1 MILTLFNIDMFD
13 AKRFRKD
20 KNLTQKQL
28 ADLFRCG
35 QSNVSAIEKYGKDL
49 EPYQQSI
56 LADTY
61 GAEDIERYI
70 IDIADNP
77 TDVNRLKPE
86 AEDPYVI
93 PLIPDS
99 ALAGPLPDFSSPVV
113 RDRCERVHVP
123 VPDCDF
129 AIQISGDS
137 MAPEYKPGDYIAV
150 SRINDR
156 RFIPSSTPLLLDTTE
171 GAVLKCLEPGDDP
184 DCLSA
189 VSLNPHYLPYQIPK
203 DIIRGI
209 YRIKAVVRIIKTL

>member
-1 MILTLFNIDMFD
+1 MTDNQTI
-13 AKRFRKD
+13 KD
-20 KNLTQKQL
+20 RLIIWINYL
-28 ADLFRCG
+28 
-35 QSNVSAIEKYGKDL
+35 NVSVSAFERKCGLSTGYVANLKPNTNSKKIND
-49 EPYQQSI
+49 I
-56 LADTY
+56 LAAYPELNKEWLLT
-61 GAEDIERYI
+61 GEGEMLKNE
-70 IDIADNP
+70 NP
-77 TDVNRLKPE
+77 KKLEN
-86 AEDPYVI
+86 EDPYIV

-99 ALAGPLPDFSSPVV
+99 VLAGPLPDFSAPVF

-156 RFIPSSTPLLLDTTE
+156 RFIPYSTPLLLDTTE
-171 GAVLKCLEPGDDP
+171 GAILKCIEPGDDP

-189 VSLNPHYLPYQIPK
+189 VSLNPHYLPYPVPK

-209 YRIKAVVRIIKTL
+209 YRIKAVIRIIKTM

>member
-1 MILTLFNIDMFD
+1 MEEALIGRLMTLMRHYELTPNAFAKKSTLDPSHFTKMLKGELTITKKTLDKICKAFPELNIDWL
-13 AKRFRKD
+13 K
-20 KNLTQKQL
+20 T
-28 ADLFRCG
+28 
-35 QSNVSAIEKYGKDL
+35 GKGEML
-49 EPYQQSI
+49 KTE
-56 LADTY
+56 
-61 GAEDIERYI
+61 
-70 IDIADNP
+70 NP
-77 TDVNRLKPE
+77 KKPE
-86 AEDPYVI
+86 NEDPYVV
-93 PLIPDS
+93 PLIPVS
-99 ALAGPLPDFSSPVV
+99 ALAGTLPDFSSSVF

-156 RFIPSSTPLLLDTTE
+156 RFIPYSTPLLLDTTE
-171 GAVLKCLEPGDDP
+171 GAVLKCIEPGASP

>member
-1 MILTLFNIDMFD
+1 MEEALIGRLMTLMSHYELTTNAFAKKSNLDSSHYARMLKGELSITKKTLDKICTAFPEINFD
-13 AKRFRKD
+13 WLKKGEGEML
-20 KNLTQKQL
+20 KTK
-28 ADLFRCG
+28 
-35 QSNVSAIEKYGKDL
+35 VPE
-49 EPYQQSI
+49 
-56 LADTY
+56 
-61 GAEDIERYI
+61 
-70 IDIADNP
+70 
-77 TDVNRLKPE
+77 KPE
-86 AEDPYVI
+86 TEDPYLI

-137 MAPEYKPGDYIAV
+137 MAPEYKPGDYVAV

-156 RFIPSSTPLLLDTTE
+156 RFIPYSTPLLLDTTE

-189 VSLNPHYLPYQIPK
+189 VSLNPHYLPYPIPK
-203 DIIRGI
+203 DLIRGI
-209 YRIKAVVRIIKTL
+209 YRIKAVIRIIKTM